1 MGRTPFT
8 RAFSSEESNVA
19 KHKAASGETKKVAKA
34 KAKALPI
41 GEDKAAAAK
50 GKAKSGDRAMT
61 GVEIGHVAGEVWAA
75 LEKGEQSIAG
85 LKKAVGAPADMVL
98 AAVGWLAR
106 EDKLEFRTSGAT
118 VKIALRYRD

>member
-8 RAFSSEESNVA
+8 RAVSSEESNVA
-19 KHKAASGETKKVAKA
+19 KRKAASGEKSKVAKA

-41 GEDKAAAAK
+41 GEGKTATAK
-50 GKAKSGDRAMT
+50 GKSNSGERAMT

-106 EDKLEFRTSGAT
+106 EDKIEFRTNGA
-118 VKIALRYRD
+118 